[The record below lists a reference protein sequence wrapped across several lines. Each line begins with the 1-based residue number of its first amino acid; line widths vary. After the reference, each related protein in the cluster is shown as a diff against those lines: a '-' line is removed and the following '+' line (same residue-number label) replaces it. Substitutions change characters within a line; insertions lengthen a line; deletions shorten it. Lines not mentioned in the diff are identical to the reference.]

1 MTPSSAIRTAVMV
14 LPFPD
19 LPTWRKNRPAKSA
32 DLMEPRIGTTLAGT
46 RLIEDARIERERN
59 DVA

>member
-19 LPTWRKNRPAKSA
+19 LPTWRKNHPAKSA
-32 DLMEPRIGTTLAGT
+32 DLMGPRAGTALAGT
-46 RLIEDARIERERN
+46 RLIEDEWIERIVN